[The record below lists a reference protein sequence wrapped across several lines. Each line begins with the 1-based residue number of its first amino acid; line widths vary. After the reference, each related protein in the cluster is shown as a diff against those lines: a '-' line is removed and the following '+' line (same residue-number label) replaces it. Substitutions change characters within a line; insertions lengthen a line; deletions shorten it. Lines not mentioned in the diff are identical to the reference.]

1 LNRIDEIIVFH
12 RLRKES
18 LLAIVEKMLGDLRER
33 LAERKLTLELSD
45 TAREWLVTNGF
56 DAEYGA
62 RPLRRLIQR
71 QVENPLAKQVLAGEY
86 SEGDAVLVDVS
97 ADDALTFTRRAGERL
112 ETAAVP
118 VAA

>member
-1 LNRIDEIIVFH
+1 
-12 RLRKES
+12 
-18 LLAIVEKMLGDLRER
+18 MLGDLRGR
-33 LAERKLTLELSD
+33 LAERKLTLELTE

-86 SEGDAVLVDVS
+86 SEGDAVQVDVS
-97 ADDALTFTRRAGERL
+97 EDDTLTFTRRAGERL
-112 ETAAVP
+112 ETEAIQ